1 MVRATSTVR
10 AATKTH
16 DPNGSLVAG
25 GLAALALIVAVLAS
39 ACTGDITEYST
50 TEPGAPKGPVH
61 FVRAVTPIA
70 NRYIVVLRDDAGFK
84 AQDFDATQTQLVAS
98 YRASVVQSY
107 RHALKG
113 FVAEMSEAD
122 ALALADDPMVAF
134 VQEDGVVH
142 MTTTQSGA
150 TWGIDRIDQRT
161 LPLSGTYT
169 YNADGTGVSA
179 YVIDTGIHIT
189 HTELGGRAHAG
200 YSSISD
206 GNGSDD
212 CNGHGTHV
220 SGTIGGTT
228 YGVAKNVQL
237 YAVRVLDCSGSGSD
251 SGVVAGVDWVTAHA
265 QLPAVANMSLG
276 GGASPALDTAVRN
289 SIAAGV
295 VYGVAAGNDNLDA
308 CSGSPS
314 DVAEAITVGAT
325 GSSDSRASYSDWGT
339 CVDIFAPGSNIKSS
353 WGTSNTAT
361 NTISGT
367 SMATPH
373 VVGAAALYLSANP
386 SATPAQVASALTGN
400 ASTGVGNRGSGSP
413 DKLLYTG
420 FIGGGT
426 TPPPPPP
433 PPPGGTVVLQSGTAA
448 AVPTLS
454 TGASQLYSIVVPAG
468 SSSLTVT
475 TSGGSGDADLYVK
488 AGAAPTTTS
497 YDKASEGST
506 TAETATISSPA
517 AGTYYVLVSAYSSI
531 TGVSVK
537 ATVAGSTPPP
547 GGDVLQSGVPVTG
560 LSGATGAQKQ
570 YTFTVP
576 AGAASARFQ
585 ISGGTGDA
593 DLYVRFGAAP
603 TTTQYDYRPYLVGN
617 NETVNVSNPQAGTWY
632 VMVRAYATYSG
643 TSLVATSP

>member
-1 MVRATSTVR
+1 MAR
-10 AATKTH
+10 
-16 DPNGSLVAG
+16 VASARPLG
-25 GLAALALIVAVLAS
+25 IPLAAAGIGAFALIVAVLAG

-50 TEPGAPKGPVH
+50 TEPGAPKGPTH
-61 FVRAVTPIA
+61 FVRALAPIA

-84 AQDFDATQTQLVAS
+84 AMDVEATQRALVAS
-98 YRASVVQSY
+98 YRADVVQSY
-107 RHALKG
+107 RSALRG
-113 FVAEMSEAD
+113 FVADMSEAD
-122 ALALADDPMVAF
+122 ALALAEDPMVAF

-142 MTTTQSGA
+142 ASTTQSGA

-161 LPLSGTYT
+161 LPLSGTYV
-169 YNADGTGVSA
+169 YGNDGTGVSA
-179 YVIDTGIHIT
+179 YVIDTGIRTGHN
-189 HTELGGRAHAG
+189 ELGGRAHAG
-200 YSSISD
+200 FSAIND
-206 GNGSDD
+206 GNGSED

-251 SGVVAGVDWVTAHA
+251 SGVIAGVDWVTQHK

-276 GGASPALDTAVRN
+276 GGSSPALDTAVRN

-295 VYGVAAGNDNLDA
+295 VYAVAAGNDNLDA
-308 CSGSPS
+308 CSGSPA
-314 DVAEAITVGAT
+314 DVAEALTVGAT
-325 GSSDSRASYSDWGT
+325 GSSDARASYSDWGT
-339 CVDIFAPGSNIKSS
+339 CVDLFAPGSSIKSS

-373 VVGAAALYLSANP
+373 VAGAAALYLSANP
-386 SATPAQVASALTGN
+386 SATPAQVATALTSN
-400 ASTGVGNRGSGSP
+400 ASPGVGNRGTGSP

-433 PPPGGTVVLQSGTAA
+433 PPPGGTVVLTSGVAA
-448 AVPTLS
+448 AVPTLA
-454 TGASQLYSIVVPAG
+454 TGASQLYTIVVPAG
-468 SSSLTVT
+468 SSQLAVT

-506 TAETATISSPA
+506 TSESITIASPTAA
-517 AGTYYVLVSAYSSI
+517 TYYVLVSSYAAI

-537 ATVAGSTPPP
+537 ATVSGATPPP
-547 GGDVLQSGVPVTG
+547 TDGSVLMNGAPVTG
-560 LSGATGAQKQ
+560 LAGATGNTRS
-570 YTFTVP
+570 YTFVVP
-576 AGAASARFQ
+576 AGASSASFAL
-585 ISGGTGDA
+585 SGGTGDA

-603 TTTQYDYRPYLVGN
+603 TTSQYDYRPYLVGN
-617 NETVNVSNPQAGTWY
+617 NETVNVSSPQAGTWY

-643 TSLVATSP
+643 ATLKASTP

>member
-1 MVRATSTVR
+1 MVRVASTV
-10 AATKTH
+10 
-16 DPNGSLVAG
+16 
-25 GLAALALIVAVLAS
+25 LIAAVLAGG
-39 ACTGDITEYST
+39 CTGDITAYST
-50 TEPGAPKGPVH
+50 TQPGAPKGPEH
-61 FVRAVTPIA
+61 FVRALQPIA

-84 AQDFDATQTQLVAS
+84 AQDFDATQTSLVGA

-113 FVAEMSEAD
+113 FVADMSEAD

-142 MTTTQSGA
+142 ASTTQSGA

-161 LPLSGTYT
+161 LPLSGTYV
-169 YNADGTGVSA
+169 YDADGTGVSA

-189 HTELGGRAHAG
+189 HAEFGGRAHAG
-200 YSSISD
+200 FSSIDD
-206 GNGSDD
+206 GKGSDD

-228 YGVAKNVQL
+228 YGVAKHVQL

-251 SGVVAGVDWVTAHA
+251 SGVIAGVDWVTAHK

-276 GGASPALDTAVRN
+276 GGTSPALDTAVRN

-295 VYGVAAGNDNLDA
+295 TYAVAAGNDNLDA
-308 CSGSPS
+308 CTGSPS
-314 DVAEAITVGAT
+314 DVTEAITVGAT
-325 GSSDSRASYSDWGT
+325 GSNDARASYSDFGT
-339 CVDIFAPGSNIKSS
+339 CVDLFAPGSSIKSS

-373 VVGAAALYLSANP
+373 VAGAAALYLSANP
-386 SATPAQVASALTGN
+386 GATPAQVSSALTAN
-400 ASTGVGNRGSGSP
+400 ASTGVGNRGTGSP

-426 TPPPPPP
+426 TTPPPPP
-433 PPPGGTVVLQSGTAA
+433 PPPGGTVVLTSGTAA

-454 TGASQLYSIVVPAG
+454 TGTSQLYTIVVPAG
-468 SSSLTVT
+468 STSLTVT
-475 TSGGSGDADLYVK
+475 TSGGTGDADLYVE

-506 TAETATISSPA
+506 TAETVTVSAPT
-517 AGTYYVLVSAYSSI
+517 AGTYYVLVSAYSGI

-537 ATVAGSTPPP
+537 ATVAGTNPPPP
-547 GGDVLQSGVPVTG
+547 GGDVLTSGVPVTG
-560 LSGATGAQKQ
+560 LSGATGATKV

-576 AGAASARFQ
+576 AGAASAKFQ
-585 ISGGTGDA
+585 IAGGSGDA

-617 NETVNVSNPQAGTWY
+617 NETVTVSNPQAGTWY